1 MMVADSEKYRIELPT
16 KSDQSKPGK
25 ERKDADT
32 KEHDLSSV
40 ALFCVALLAILSL
53 IFSLYSCIRQERSRS
68 QRECVPGCKC
78 PNSEICPCPECPR
91 RV

>member
-1 MMVADSEKYRIELPT
+1 MMMADSEKYRIELPT

-25 ERKDADT
+25 EGKDADT
-32 KEHDLSSV
+32 KDLSSV

-78 PNSEICPCPECPR
+78 PNSEICPSPECPR